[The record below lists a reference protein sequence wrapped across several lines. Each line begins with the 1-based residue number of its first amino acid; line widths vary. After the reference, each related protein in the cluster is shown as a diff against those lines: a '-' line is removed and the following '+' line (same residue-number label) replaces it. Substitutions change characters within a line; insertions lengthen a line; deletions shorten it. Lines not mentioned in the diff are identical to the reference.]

1 MIESC
6 LDSSLLSGDLGS
18 PTDVDPGERLGNQKA
33 IPGTEFPGAFRVDIE
48 GSHGGVNEFGELRD
62 TRFGHHRG
70 AARAIR
76 RDGAVAAGKI
86 SALKVSKANG
96 TILGAGAANGDE
108 AEAFDGASDQ
118 FAVEAAADENGDA
131 VITKPPG
138 TREQTTVPE
147 GVDSGWWRVV
157 TGYGVG
163 ITDVAISESD
173 TETTDGHAR
182 NTGDDEQSDALF
194 KGVGRSH
201 E

>member
-6 LDSSLLSGDLGS
+6 LDGSLLRGDLGS

-33 IPGTEFPGAFRVDIE
+33 IPGAELPGTFRVNIE
-48 GSHGGVNEFGELRD
+48 GPYSGVHEFSELCD

-70 AARAIR
+70 AARTVR
-76 RDGAVAAGKI
+76 RDGAIAAGKI
-86 SALKVSKANG
+86 SALEVSEANSA
-96 TILGAGAANGDE
+96 ISGAGPANGDE

-118 FAVEAAADENGDA
+118 FAVEATADEDGDA

-138 TREQTTVPE
+138 TGEKTTVPE
-147 GVDSGWWRVV
+147 GVDGGWWSVV
-157 TGYGVG
+157 AGDGIR
-163 ITDVAISESD
+163 ITDIAVPESN
-173 TETTDGHAR
+173 TETADGHAR
-182 NTGDDEQSDALF
+182 NTRDGEQGDALF